1 MIKEKTTCEYC
12 SKELEGRKDKTFCNR
27 RCKELSKQ
35 RREQKEMRLKKAIE
49 YNKNIVEGVKLFIES
64 CKKSTSEKNGF

>member
-1 MIKEKTTCEYC
+1 MINKKTTCEYC

-35 RREQKEMRLKKAIE
+35 KREQKEDRLKKAID
-49 YNKNIVEGVKLFIES
+49 YNKNIVEGVKRLKEAL
-64 CKKSTSEKNGF
+64 KQWN